1 MLKGTGI
8 SDGIGLG
15 KAIIY
20 KSQKIKLEKNKI
32 KDVTLEKEKFYK
44 AIKEVE
50 KEIEDLLEKI
60 SGTEKEI
67 MQAYLLILQDPNL
80 IQKTIEIIEKEKWD
94 AAYATEIGFNEIIKE
109 FEKVDDTYISERS
122 KDIEDMKKKI
132 IAKIIGK
139 EEINLSKVPSNTILV
154 AKELS
159 TSDIAKLDFK
169 NIEGIITEVGGMN
182 SHMAIMAR
190 THEIPSS
197 VGVNK
202 ITQNIKRNDVVAING
217 KTGEI
222 FVNPSKK
229 EYKNFEEIKEK
240 IKKEKN
246 ELENYKNQDS
256 ITKDG
261 HEVKVLANI
270 GMPDDVKIVIQ
281 NTAEGVGLF
290 RSEFLYMNSEN
301 FPTENEQ
308 FEAYK
313 KVVLKLKNKEVI
325 IRTLDIGG
333 DKDLKYMKLPKEDN
347 PFLGYRAI
355 RICLD
360 DINLFKVQLRA
371 ILKASAFGNMAIMIP
386 MISSLEELRKTKE
399 IINEVKEELREK
411 KIKFDE
417 NIKIGIMIEIPAA
430 ALIANELAKECD
442 FFSIGTNDLI
452 QYTVAVERGNKKI
465 ANLYTHFHPAVIRLI
480 KKAIE
485 GAHKN
490 HILCGMCGEAAG
502 DATFI
507 PLLIGLG
514 LDEFSMN
521 ANKVLNVRKLI
532 RKLDFK
538 ECQKL
543 ADEVLKLATSDEV
556 EKLFVLMNRLKAQGV
571 GIIFVTHFLEQV
583 YAVCDR
589 ITVLRN
595 GELVG
600 EYETKDL
607 PRVMLVAKM
616 MGKDFDDLAD
626 IKGDHKD
633 KRITDAEPVIEAKGL
648 SHKGTIK
655 PFDITINK
663 GEVIGLTGLL
673 GSGRSE
679 LVRAIYGA
687 DKADT
692 GTLKVKGKEVKI
704 NTPLDAMKLGMAY
717 LPEDRKAE
725 GIIADLSVRENIIIA
740 LQAKRGMFHPLSKKE
755 MEDAADKY
763 IKLLQIKTASRET
776 PIKSLS
782 GGNQQ
787 KVILGRWLLTN
798 PDYLIL
804 DEPTRGIDIGTKTEI
819 QKLVL
824 DLADQGMAVTF
835 ISSEVEEMLR
845 TCSRMAVLRD
855 GQKVGELEEDELS
868 QSGVMKAIA
877 GGDDK

>member
-15 KAIIY
+15 KAIIF

-50 KEIEDLLEKI
+50 KEIEDLLKKI

-94 AAYATEIGFNEIIKE
+94 AAYATEIGFNEIIKG

-139 EEINLSKVPSNTILV
+139 EEINLSKLPSNTILV

-202 ITQNIKRNDVVAING
+202 ITQNIKQNDVVAING

-256 ITKDG
+256 MTKDG

-430 ALIANELAKECD
+430 ALIADELAKECD

-502 DATFI
+502 DVTFI

-532 RKLDFK
+532 RNLDFK

-543 ADEVLKLATSDEV
+543 ADEVSKLATSDEV
-556 EKLFVLMNRLKAQGV
+556 EKL
-571 GIIFVTHFLEQV
+571 
-583 YAVCDR
+583 
-589 ITVLRN
+589 
-595 GELVG
+595 LV
-600 EYETKDL
+600 
-607 PRVMLVAKM
+607 
-616 MGKDFDDLAD
+616 
-626 IKGDHKD
+626 
-633 KRITDAEPVIEAKGL
+633 
-648 SHKGTIK
+648 
-655 PFDITINK
+655 
-663 GEVIGLTGLL
+663 
-673 GSGRSE
+673 
-679 LVRAIYGA
+679 
-687 DKADT
+687 
-692 GTLKVKGKEVKI
+692 
-704 NTPLDAMKLGMAY
+704 
-717 LPEDRKAE
+717 
-725 GIIADLSVRENIIIA
+725 
-740 LQAKRGMFHPLSKKE
+740 
-755 MEDAADKY
+755 KY
-763 IKLLQIKTASRET
+763 
-776 PIKSLS
+776 
-782 GGNQQ
+782 
-787 KVILGRWLLTN
+787 
-798 PDYLIL
+798 
-804 DEPTRGIDIGTKTEI
+804 TRG
-819 QKLVL
+819 
-824 DLADQGMAVTF
+824 
-835 ISSEVEEMLR
+835 SN
-845 TCSRMAVLRD
+845 
-855 GQKVGELEEDELS
+855 
-868 QSGVMKAIA
+868 
-877 GGDDK
+877 

>member
-15 KAIIY
+15 KAIIF

-32 KDVTLEKEKFYK
+32 QDVTLEKEKFYK

-139 EEINLSKVPSNTILV
+139 EEINLSKLPSNTILV

-202 ITQNIKRNDVVAING
+202 ITQNIKQNDVVAING

-399 IINEVKEELREK
+399 IINEVKEELRKK

-430 ALIANELAKECD
+430 ALIADELAKECD

-502 DATFI
+502 DVTFI

-532 RKLDFK
+532 RNLDFK

-543 ADEVLKLATSDEV
+543 ADEVSKLATSDEV
-556 EKLFVLMNRLKAQGV
+556 EKL
-571 GIIFVTHFLEQV
+571 
-583 YAVCDR
+583 
-589 ITVLRN
+589 
-595 GELVG
+595 LV
-600 EYETKDL
+600 
-607 PRVMLVAKM
+607 
-616 MGKDFDDLAD
+616 
-626 IKGDHKD
+626 
-633 KRITDAEPVIEAKGL
+633 
-648 SHKGTIK
+648 
-655 PFDITINK
+655 
-663 GEVIGLTGLL
+663 
-673 GSGRSE
+673 
-679 LVRAIYGA
+679 
-687 DKADT
+687 
-692 GTLKVKGKEVKI
+692 
-704 NTPLDAMKLGMAY
+704 
-717 LPEDRKAE
+717 
-725 GIIADLSVRENIIIA
+725 
-740 LQAKRGMFHPLSKKE
+740 
-755 MEDAADKY
+755 KY
-763 IKLLQIKTASRET
+763 
-776 PIKSLS
+776 
-782 GGNQQ
+782 
-787 KVILGRWLLTN
+787 
-798 PDYLIL
+798 
-804 DEPTRGIDIGTKTEI
+804 TRG
-819 QKLVL
+819 
-824 DLADQGMAVTF
+824 
-835 ISSEVEEMLR
+835 SN
-845 TCSRMAVLRD
+845 
-855 GQKVGELEEDELS
+855 
-868 QSGVMKAIA
+868 
-877 GGDDK
+877 

>member
-15 KAIIY
+15 KAIIF

-50 KEIEDLLEKI
+50 KEIEDLLKKI

-139 EEINLSKVPSNTILV
+139 EEINLSKLPSNTILV

-202 ITQNIKRNDVVAING
+202 ITQNIKQNDVVAING

-240 IKKEKN
+240 IRKEKN

-270 GMPDDVKIVIQ
+270 GMPDDAKIVIQ

-371 ILKASAFGNMAIMIP
+371 ILKASAYGNVAIMIP

-430 ALIANELAKECD
+430 ALIADELAKECD

-502 DATFI
+502 DVTFI

-556 EKLFVLMNRLKAQGV
+556 EKL
-571 GIIFVTHFLEQV
+571 
-583 YAVCDR
+583 
-589 ITVLRN
+589 
-595 GELVG
+595 LV
-600 EYETKDL
+600 
-607 PRVMLVAKM
+607 
-616 MGKDFDDLAD
+616 
-626 IKGDHKD
+626 
-633 KRITDAEPVIEAKGL
+633 
-648 SHKGTIK
+648 
-655 PFDITINK
+655 
-663 GEVIGLTGLL
+663 
-673 GSGRSE
+673 
-679 LVRAIYGA
+679 
-687 DKADT
+687 
-692 GTLKVKGKEVKI
+692 
-704 NTPLDAMKLGMAY
+704 
-717 LPEDRKAE
+717 
-725 GIIADLSVRENIIIA
+725 
-740 LQAKRGMFHPLSKKE
+740 
-755 MEDAADKY
+755 KY
-763 IKLLQIKTASRET
+763 
-776 PIKSLS
+776 
-782 GGNQQ
+782 
-787 KVILGRWLLTN
+787 
-798 PDYLIL
+798 
-804 DEPTRGIDIGTKTEI
+804 TRG
-819 QKLVL
+819 
-824 DLADQGMAVTF
+824 
-835 ISSEVEEMLR
+835 SN
-845 TCSRMAVLRD
+845 
-855 GQKVGELEEDELS
+855 
-868 QSGVMKAIA
+868 
-877 GGDDK
+877 

>member
-15 KAIIY
+15 KAIIF

-32 KDVTLEKEKFYK
+32 QDVTVEKEKFYK

-80 IQKTIEIIEKEKWD
+80 IQKTIEIIEKEKWN
-94 AAYATEIGFNEIIKE
+94 AAYATEIGFNEVIKE
-109 FEKVDDTYISERS
+109 FEKVDDPYISERS

-139 EEINLSKVPSNTILV
+139 EEINLSKLPSNTILV

-202 ITQNIKRNDVVAING
+202 ITQNIKQNDVVAING

-261 HEVKVLANI
+261 RKVKVLANI

-333 DKDLKYMKLPKEDN
+333 DKDLKYMKLSKEDN

-371 ILKASAFGNMAIMIP
+371 ILKASAFGNVAIMIP

-399 IINEVKEELREK
+399 IINEVKEELRKK

-430 ALIANELAKECD
+430 ALIADELAKECD

-502 DATFI
+502 DVTFI

-543 ADEVLKLATSDEV
+543 ADEVLKLATSEEV
-556 EKLFVLMNRLKAQGV
+556 EKL
-571 GIIFVTHFLEQV
+571 
-583 YAVCDR
+583 
-589 ITVLRN
+589 
-595 GELVG
+595 LV
-600 EYETKDL
+600 
-607 PRVMLVAKM
+607 
-616 MGKDFDDLAD
+616 
-626 IKGDHKD
+626 
-633 KRITDAEPVIEAKGL
+633 
-648 SHKGTIK
+648 
-655 PFDITINK
+655 
-663 GEVIGLTGLL
+663 
-673 GSGRSE
+673 
-679 LVRAIYGA
+679 
-687 DKADT
+687 
-692 GTLKVKGKEVKI
+692 
-704 NTPLDAMKLGMAY
+704 
-717 LPEDRKAE
+717 
-725 GIIADLSVRENIIIA
+725 
-740 LQAKRGMFHPLSKKE
+740 
-755 MEDAADKY
+755 KY
-763 IKLLQIKTASRET
+763 
-776 PIKSLS
+776 
-782 GGNQQ
+782 
-787 KVILGRWLLTN
+787 
-798 PDYLIL
+798 
-804 DEPTRGIDIGTKTEI
+804 TRG
-819 QKLVL
+819 
-824 DLADQGMAVTF
+824 
-835 ISSEVEEMLR
+835 SN
-845 TCSRMAVLRD
+845 
-855 GQKVGELEEDELS
+855 
-868 QSGVMKAIA
+868 
-877 GGDDK
+877 

>member
-15 KAIIY
+15 KAIIF

-50 KEIEDLLEKI
+50 KEIENLLEKI

-80 IQKTIEIIEKEKWD
+80 IQKTIEIIEKEKRD

-139 EEINLSKVPSNTILV
+139 EEINLSKLPSNTILV

-202 ITQNIKRNDVVAING
+202 ITQNIKQNDVVAING

-246 ELENYKNQDS
+246 ELENYKNQDT

-430 ALIANELAKECD
+430 ALIADELAKECD

-502 DATFI
+502 DVTFI

-532 RKLDFK
+532 RNLDFK

-543 ADEVLKLATSDEV
+543 ADEVSKLATSDEV
-556 EKLFVLMNRLKAQGV
+556 EKL
-571 GIIFVTHFLEQV
+571 
-583 YAVCDR
+583 
-589 ITVLRN
+589 
-595 GELVG
+595 LV
-600 EYETKDL
+600 
-607 PRVMLVAKM
+607 
-616 MGKDFDDLAD
+616 
-626 IKGDHKD
+626 
-633 KRITDAEPVIEAKGL
+633 
-648 SHKGTIK
+648 
-655 PFDITINK
+655 
-663 GEVIGLTGLL
+663 
-673 GSGRSE
+673 
-679 LVRAIYGA
+679 
-687 DKADT
+687 
-692 GTLKVKGKEVKI
+692 
-704 NTPLDAMKLGMAY
+704 
-717 LPEDRKAE
+717 
-725 GIIADLSVRENIIIA
+725 
-740 LQAKRGMFHPLSKKE
+740 
-755 MEDAADKY
+755 KY
-763 IKLLQIKTASRET
+763 
-776 PIKSLS
+776 
-782 GGNQQ
+782 
-787 KVILGRWLLTN
+787 
-798 PDYLIL
+798 
-804 DEPTRGIDIGTKTEI
+804 TRG
-819 QKLVL
+819 
-824 DLADQGMAVTF
+824 
-835 ISSEVEEMLR
+835 SN
-845 TCSRMAVLRD
+845 
-855 GQKVGELEEDELS
+855 
-868 QSGVMKAIA
+868 
-877 GGDDK
+877 

>member
-8 SDGIGLG
+8 SDGVGLG
-15 KAIIY
+15 KAIIF

-139 EEINLSKVPSNTILV
+139 EEINLSKLPSNTILV

-202 ITQNIKRNDVVAING
+202 ITQNIKQNDVVAING

-290 RSEFLYMNSEN
+290 RSEFLYMNLEN

-333 DKDLKYMKLPKEDN
+333 DKDLKYMKLSKEDN

-371 ILKASAFGNMAIMIP
+371 ILKASAFGNVAIMIP

-430 ALIANELAKECD
+430 ALIADELAKECD

-502 DATFI
+502 DVTFI

-556 EKLFVLMNRLKAQGV
+556 EKL
-571 GIIFVTHFLEQV
+571 
-583 YAVCDR
+583 
-589 ITVLRN
+589 
-595 GELVG
+595 LV
-600 EYETKDL
+600 
-607 PRVMLVAKM
+607 
-616 MGKDFDDLAD
+616 
-626 IKGDHKD
+626 
-633 KRITDAEPVIEAKGL
+633 
-648 SHKGTIK
+648 
-655 PFDITINK
+655 
-663 GEVIGLTGLL
+663 
-673 GSGRSE
+673 
-679 LVRAIYGA
+679 
-687 DKADT
+687 
-692 GTLKVKGKEVKI
+692 
-704 NTPLDAMKLGMAY
+704 
-717 LPEDRKAE
+717 
-725 GIIADLSVRENIIIA
+725 
-740 LQAKRGMFHPLSKKE
+740 
-755 MEDAADKY
+755 KY
-763 IKLLQIKTASRET
+763 
-776 PIKSLS
+776 
-782 GGNQQ
+782 
-787 KVILGRWLLTN
+787 
-798 PDYLIL
+798 
-804 DEPTRGIDIGTKTEI
+804 TRG
-819 QKLVL
+819 
-824 DLADQGMAVTF
+824 
-835 ISSEVEEMLR
+835 SN
-845 TCSRMAVLRD
+845 
-855 GQKVGELEEDELS
+855 
-868 QSGVMKAIA
+868 
-877 GGDDK
+877 

>member
-80 IQKTIEIIEKEKWD
+80 IQKTIEIIEKEKWN
-94 AAYATEIGFNEIIKE
+94 AAYATEIGFNEVIKE
-109 FEKVDDTYISERS
+109 FEKVDDPYISERS

-139 EEINLSKVPSNTILV
+139 EEINLSKLPSNTILV

-202 ITQNIKRNDVVAING
+202 ITQNIKQNDVVAING

-333 DKDLKYMKLPKEDN
+333 DKDLKYMKLSKEDN

-371 ILKASAFGNMAIMIP
+371 ILKASAFGNVAIMIP

-430 ALIANELAKECD
+430 ALIADELAKECD

-502 DATFI
+502 DVTFI

-556 EKLFVLMNRLKAQGV
+556 EKL
-571 GIIFVTHFLEQV
+571 
-583 YAVCDR
+583 
-589 ITVLRN
+589 
-595 GELVG
+595 LV
-600 EYETKDL
+600 
-607 PRVMLVAKM
+607 
-616 MGKDFDDLAD
+616 
-626 IKGDHKD
+626 
-633 KRITDAEPVIEAKGL
+633 
-648 SHKGTIK
+648 
-655 PFDITINK
+655 
-663 GEVIGLTGLL
+663 
-673 GSGRSE
+673 
-679 LVRAIYGA
+679 
-687 DKADT
+687 
-692 GTLKVKGKEVKI
+692 
-704 NTPLDAMKLGMAY
+704 
-717 LPEDRKAE
+717 
-725 GIIADLSVRENIIIA
+725 
-740 LQAKRGMFHPLSKKE
+740 
-755 MEDAADKY
+755 KY
-763 IKLLQIKTASRET
+763 
-776 PIKSLS
+776 
-782 GGNQQ
+782 
-787 KVILGRWLLTN
+787 
-798 PDYLIL
+798 
-804 DEPTRGIDIGTKTEI
+804 TRG
-819 QKLVL
+819 
-824 DLADQGMAVTF
+824 
-835 ISSEVEEMLR
+835 SN
-845 TCSRMAVLRD
+845 
-855 GQKVGELEEDELS
+855 
-868 QSGVMKAIA
+868 
-877 GGDDK
+877 

>member
-15 KAIIY
+15 KAIIF

-50 KEIEDLLEKI
+50 KEIEDLLKKI

-94 AAYATEIGFNEIIKE
+94 AAYATEIGFNEIIKG

-139 EEINLSKVPSNTILV
+139 EEINLSKLPSNTILV

-202 ITQNIKRNDVVAING
+202 ITQNIKQNDVVAING

-270 GMPDDVKIVIQ
+270 GMPDDAKIVIQ

-371 ILKASAFGNMAIMIP
+371 ILKASAYGNVAIMIP

-430 ALIANELAKECD
+430 ALIADELAKECD

-452 QYTVAVERGNKKI
+452 QYTVAVERENKKI

-502 DATFI
+502 DVTFI

-556 EKLFVLMNRLKAQGV
+556 EKL
-571 GIIFVTHFLEQV
+571 
-583 YAVCDR
+583 
-589 ITVLRN
+589 
-595 GELVG
+595 LV
-600 EYETKDL
+600 
-607 PRVMLVAKM
+607 
-616 MGKDFDDLAD
+616 
-626 IKGDHKD
+626 
-633 KRITDAEPVIEAKGL
+633 
-648 SHKGTIK
+648 
-655 PFDITINK
+655 
-663 GEVIGLTGLL
+663 
-673 GSGRSE
+673 
-679 LVRAIYGA
+679 
-687 DKADT
+687 
-692 GTLKVKGKEVKI
+692 
-704 NTPLDAMKLGMAY
+704 
-717 LPEDRKAE
+717 
-725 GIIADLSVRENIIIA
+725 
-740 LQAKRGMFHPLSKKE
+740 
-755 MEDAADKY
+755 KY
-763 IKLLQIKTASRET
+763 
-776 PIKSLS
+776 
-782 GGNQQ
+782 
-787 KVILGRWLLTN
+787 
-798 PDYLIL
+798 
-804 DEPTRGIDIGTKTEI
+804 TRG
-819 QKLVL
+819 
-824 DLADQGMAVTF
+824 
-835 ISSEVEEMLR
+835 SN
-845 TCSRMAVLRD
+845 
-855 GQKVGELEEDELS
+855 
-868 QSGVMKAIA
+868 
-877 GGDDK
+877 

>member
-8 SDGIGLG
+8 SDGVGLG
-15 KAIIY
+15 KAIIF

-50 KEIEDLLEKI
+50 KEIEDLLKKI

-139 EEINLSKVPSNTILV
+139 EEINLSKLPSNTILV

-202 ITQNIKRNDVVAING
+202 ITQNIKQNDVVAING

-246 ELENYKNQDS
+246 ELENYKNQDT

-261 HEVKVLANI
+261 HEIKVLANI

-371 ILKASAFGNMAIMIP
+371 ILKASAYGNVAIMIP

-430 ALIANELAKECD
+430 ALIADELAKECD

-502 DATFI
+502 DVTFI

-556 EKLFVLMNRLKAQGV
+556 EKL
-571 GIIFVTHFLEQV
+571 
-583 YAVCDR
+583 
-589 ITVLRN
+589 
-595 GELVG
+595 LV
-600 EYETKDL
+600 
-607 PRVMLVAKM
+607 
-616 MGKDFDDLAD
+616 
-626 IKGDHKD
+626 
-633 KRITDAEPVIEAKGL
+633 
-648 SHKGTIK
+648 
-655 PFDITINK
+655 
-663 GEVIGLTGLL
+663 
-673 GSGRSE
+673 
-679 LVRAIYGA
+679 
-687 DKADT
+687 
-692 GTLKVKGKEVKI
+692 
-704 NTPLDAMKLGMAY
+704 
-717 LPEDRKAE
+717 
-725 GIIADLSVRENIIIA
+725 
-740 LQAKRGMFHPLSKKE
+740 
-755 MEDAADKY
+755 KY
-763 IKLLQIKTASRET
+763 
-776 PIKSLS
+776 
-782 GGNQQ
+782 
-787 KVILGRWLLTN
+787 
-798 PDYLIL
+798 
-804 DEPTRGIDIGTKTEI
+804 TRG
-819 QKLVL
+819 
-824 DLADQGMAVTF
+824 
-835 ISSEVEEMLR
+835 SN
-845 TCSRMAVLRD
+845 
-855 GQKVGELEEDELS
+855 
-868 QSGVMKAIA
+868 
-877 GGDDK
+877 

>member
-15 KAIIY
+15 KAIIF

-50 KEIEDLLEKI
+50 KEIEDLLKKI

-94 AAYATEIGFNEIIKE
+94 AAYATEIGFNEIIKG

-139 EEINLSKVPSNTILV
+139 EEINLSKLPSNTILV

-202 ITQNIKRNDVVAING
+202 ITQNIKQNDVVAING

-256 ITKDG
+256 MTKDG

-371 ILKASAFGNMAIMIP
+371 ILKASAYGNVAIMIP

-430 ALIANELAKECD
+430 ALIADELAKECD

-502 DATFI
+502 DVTFI

-532 RKLDFK
+532 RNLDFK

-543 ADEVLKLATSDEV
+543 ADEVSKLATSDEV
-556 EKLFVLMNRLKAQGV
+556 EKL
-571 GIIFVTHFLEQV
+571 
-583 YAVCDR
+583 
-589 ITVLRN
+589 
-595 GELVG
+595 LV
-600 EYETKDL
+600 
-607 PRVMLVAKM
+607 
-616 MGKDFDDLAD
+616 
-626 IKGDHKD
+626 
-633 KRITDAEPVIEAKGL
+633 
-648 SHKGTIK
+648 
-655 PFDITINK
+655 
-663 GEVIGLTGLL
+663 
-673 GSGRSE
+673 
-679 LVRAIYGA
+679 
-687 DKADT
+687 
-692 GTLKVKGKEVKI
+692 
-704 NTPLDAMKLGMAY
+704 
-717 LPEDRKAE
+717 
-725 GIIADLSVRENIIIA
+725 
-740 LQAKRGMFHPLSKKE
+740 
-755 MEDAADKY
+755 KY
-763 IKLLQIKTASRET
+763 
-776 PIKSLS
+776 
-782 GGNQQ
+782 
-787 KVILGRWLLTN
+787 
-798 PDYLIL
+798 
-804 DEPTRGIDIGTKTEI
+804 TRG
-819 QKLVL
+819 
-824 DLADQGMAVTF
+824 
-835 ISSEVEEMLR
+835 SN
-845 TCSRMAVLRD
+845 
-855 GQKVGELEEDELS
+855 
-868 QSGVMKAIA
+868 
-877 GGDDK
+877 

>member
-15 KAIIY
+15 KAIIFE
-20 KSQKIKLEKNKI
+20 SQKIKLEKNKI
-32 KDVTLEKEKFYK
+32 QDVTLEKEKFYK

-80 IQKTIEIIEKEKWD
+80 IQKTIEIIEKEKWN

-139 EEINLSKVPSNTILV
+139 EEINLSKLPSNTILV

-202 ITQNIKRNDVVAING
+202 ITQNIKQNDVVAING

-371 ILKASAFGNMAIMIP
+371 ILKASAYGNVAIMIP

-430 ALIANELAKECD
+430 ALIADELAKECD

-502 DATFI
+502 DVTFI

-556 EKLFVLMNRLKAQGV
+556 EKL
-571 GIIFVTHFLEQV
+571 
-583 YAVCDR
+583 
-589 ITVLRN
+589 
-595 GELVG
+595 LV
-600 EYETKDL
+600 
-607 PRVMLVAKM
+607 
-616 MGKDFDDLAD
+616 
-626 IKGDHKD
+626 
-633 KRITDAEPVIEAKGL
+633 
-648 SHKGTIK
+648 
-655 PFDITINK
+655 
-663 GEVIGLTGLL
+663 
-673 GSGRSE
+673 
-679 LVRAIYGA
+679 
-687 DKADT
+687 
-692 GTLKVKGKEVKI
+692 
-704 NTPLDAMKLGMAY
+704 
-717 LPEDRKAE
+717 
-725 GIIADLSVRENIIIA
+725 
-740 LQAKRGMFHPLSKKE
+740 
-755 MEDAADKY
+755 KY
-763 IKLLQIKTASRET
+763 
-776 PIKSLS
+776 
-782 GGNQQ
+782 
-787 KVILGRWLLTN
+787 
-798 PDYLIL
+798 
-804 DEPTRGIDIGTKTEI
+804 TRG
-819 QKLVL
+819 
-824 DLADQGMAVTF
+824 
-835 ISSEVEEMLR
+835 SN
-845 TCSRMAVLRD
+845 
-855 GQKVGELEEDELS
+855 
-868 QSGVMKAIA
+868 
-877 GGDDK
+877 

>member
-8 SDGIGLG
+8 SDGVGLG
-15 KAIIY
+15 KAIIF

-50 KEIEDLLEKI
+50 KEIEDLLKKI

-94 AAYATEIGFNEIIKE
+94 AAYATEIGFNEIIKG

-139 EEINLSKVPSNTILV
+139 EEINLSKLPSNTILV

-202 ITQNIKRNDVVAING
+202 ITQNIKQNDVVAING

-256 ITKDG
+256 MTKDG

-430 ALIANELAKECD
+430 ALIADELAKECD

-502 DATFI
+502 DVTFI

-556 EKLFVLMNRLKAQGV
+556 EKL
-571 GIIFVTHFLEQV
+571 
-583 YAVCDR
+583 
-589 ITVLRN
+589 
-595 GELVG
+595 LV
-600 EYETKDL
+600 
-607 PRVMLVAKM
+607 
-616 MGKDFDDLAD
+616 
-626 IKGDHKD
+626 
-633 KRITDAEPVIEAKGL
+633 
-648 SHKGTIK
+648 
-655 PFDITINK
+655 
-663 GEVIGLTGLL
+663 
-673 GSGRSE
+673 
-679 LVRAIYGA
+679 
-687 DKADT
+687 
-692 GTLKVKGKEVKI
+692 
-704 NTPLDAMKLGMAY
+704 
-717 LPEDRKAE
+717 
-725 GIIADLSVRENIIIA
+725 
-740 LQAKRGMFHPLSKKE
+740 
-755 MEDAADKY
+755 KY
-763 IKLLQIKTASRET
+763 
-776 PIKSLS
+776 
-782 GGNQQ
+782 
-787 KVILGRWLLTN
+787 
-798 PDYLIL
+798 
-804 DEPTRGIDIGTKTEI
+804 TRG
-819 QKLVL
+819 
-824 DLADQGMAVTF
+824 
-835 ISSEVEEMLR
+835 SN
-845 TCSRMAVLRD
+845 
-855 GQKVGELEEDELS
+855 
-868 QSGVMKAIA
+868 
-877 GGDDK
+877 

>member
-8 SDGIGLG
+8 SDGVGLG
-15 KAIIY
+15 KAIIF

-139 EEINLSKVPSNTILV
+139 EEINLSKLPSNTILV

-202 ITQNIKRNDVVAING
+202 ITQNIKQNDVVAING

-240 IKKEKN
+240 IKKEKK

-333 DKDLKYMKLPKEDN
+333 DKDLKYMKLSKEDN

-371 ILKASAFGNMAIMIP
+371 ILKASAFGNVAIMIP

-430 ALIANELAKECD
+430 ALIADELAKECD

-502 DATFI
+502 DVTFI

-556 EKLFVLMNRLKAQGV
+556 EKL
-571 GIIFVTHFLEQV
+571 
-583 YAVCDR
+583 
-589 ITVLRN
+589 
-595 GELVG
+595 LV
-600 EYETKDL
+600 
-607 PRVMLVAKM
+607 
-616 MGKDFDDLAD
+616 
-626 IKGDHKD
+626 
-633 KRITDAEPVIEAKGL
+633 
-648 SHKGTIK
+648 
-655 PFDITINK
+655 
-663 GEVIGLTGLL
+663 
-673 GSGRSE
+673 
-679 LVRAIYGA
+679 
-687 DKADT
+687 
-692 GTLKVKGKEVKI
+692 
-704 NTPLDAMKLGMAY
+704 
-717 LPEDRKAE
+717 
-725 GIIADLSVRENIIIA
+725 
-740 LQAKRGMFHPLSKKE
+740 
-755 MEDAADKY
+755 KY
-763 IKLLQIKTASRET
+763 
-776 PIKSLS
+776 
-782 GGNQQ
+782 
-787 KVILGRWLLTN
+787 
-798 PDYLIL
+798 
-804 DEPTRGIDIGTKTEI
+804 TRG
-819 QKLVL
+819 
-824 DLADQGMAVTF
+824 
-835 ISSEVEEMLR
+835 SN
-845 TCSRMAVLRD
+845 
-855 GQKVGELEEDELS
+855 
-868 QSGVMKAIA
+868 
-877 GGDDK
+877 